1 MPRTTRKPIR
11 PGHRRPVAPPQV
23 PVTSK
28 DSPDLKQAAAPVE
41 DTRTG
46 TDLTDE
52 QIRRT
57 LEAAYT

>member
-1 MPRTTRKPIR
+1 MATKIRKPSR
-11 PGHRRPVAPPQV
+11 PSHRRPIAPPQV

-28 DSPDLKQAAAPVE
+28 DPPAPAQATAPVE
-41 DTRTG
+41 DARTG

>member
-1 MPRTTRKPIR
+1 MPGKIRKPNR
-11 PGHRRPVAPPQV
+11 PSHRRPIAPLQV
-23 PVTSK
+23 PVTSQ
-28 DSPDLKQAAAPVE
+28 DSPVPAQATAPVE
-41 DTRTG
+41 DARTG